1 MRKRL
6 ERFGLVVAAL
16 LLLLGGNPIKPAEAH
31 QTNVSLG
38 VIVAEPG
45 RTYRVAVSMKATDLA
60 RILGPAVAKQT
71 AGLTDLAKIALILRQ
86 EAGAFMLSHIDVE
99 GPEGTLC
106 PAKADEVIPDS
117 IDGIRVV
124 TLWDCAR
131 IEGNLHY
138 RAGALLEALGAQAK
152 EFVFIGESPDA
163 PQVLLSTTHPT
174 LDISAAARSTLEV
187 AFEFFQHGVEHILTG
202 YDHIC
207 FLLAV
212 ILWANRFWPVVKV
225 VTAFTVAHSI
235 TLSLA
240 ALGYVA
246 LPSALTEAA
255 IAASIVYV
263 AVENFFSRNFAKR
276 WHDTFI
282 FGLVHGFGFA
292 SGLLEIGVPEHAVAP
307 ALASF
312 NIGVET
318 GQIGIVLVVV
328 PLLVLSDRLS
338 GGERGKKIVYA
349 ASTIIALLG
358 AYWFLMRTVFL

>member
-1 MRKRL
+1 MRKPLRL
-6 ERFGLVVAAL
+6 FAVAVLAMAAL
-16 LLLLGGNPIKPAEAH
+16 LGPAAAH
-31 QTNVSLG
+31 QANISLG
-38 VIVAEPG
+38 LIVDEQN
-45 RTYRVAVSMKATDLA
+45 RHYRVDLSMKASDIS
-60 RILGPAVAKQT
+60 RILGEAVAKQT
-71 AGLTDLAKIALILRQ
+71 AGVTDLAKIAGIVQ
-86 EAGAFMLSHIDVE
+86 GIAGTYMLSHVDVE
-99 GPEGTLC
+99 GGDGALC
-106 PAKADEVIPDS
+106 AGKAEKVIPDS
-117 IDGIRVV
+117 IDGIKVV
-124 TLWDCAR
+124 THWDCGKVA
-131 IEGNLHY
+131 GNLIY
-138 RAGALLEALGAQAK
+138 RAGPLLQAIGPLAK

-163 PQVLLSTTHPT
+163 PQILLSNTHPT
-174 LDISAAARSTLEV
+174 LDISAAARSTIEV
-187 AFEFFQHGVEHILTG
+187 AYEFFLHGVEHILTG

-240 ALGYVA
+240 ALGIVA

-263 AVENFFSRNFAKR
+263 AIENFFSKNFAKR
-276 WHDTFI
+276 WHDTFL

-328 PLLVLSDRLS
+328 PLLMLSDRLS
-338 GGERGKKIVYA
+338 RGERSKKIVYT

-358 AYWFLMRTVFL
+358 GYWFLMRTVFLQ

>member
-1 MRKRL
+1 MRRQL
-6 ERFGLVVAAL
+6 ERFGLAVLTIVALAL
-16 LLLLGGNPIKPAEAH
+16 ALAKTADAH

-38 VIVAEPG
+38 VIVDEQN
-45 RTYRVAVSMKATDLA
+45 RNYHVAVSMKATDLA
-60 RILGPAVAKQT
+60 RILGETVARKT
-71 AGLTDLAKIALILRQ
+71 AGITDLAKIADIVRQ
-86 EAGAFMLSHIDVE
+86 EAGAFMLAHIDIE
-99 GPEGTLC
+99 GASGPPCAGKTG
-106 PAKADEVIPDS
+106 EVLPDS
-117 IDGIRVV
+117 VDGIRVV
-124 TLWDCAR
+124 TLWDCGKVP
-131 IEGNLHY
+131 GNLVY
-138 RAGALLEALGAQAK
+138 RAGALLEAIGAQAK

-163 PQVLLSTTHPT
+163 PQVLLSATRPT
-174 LDISAAARSTLEV
+174 LDISAASRSALEV
-187 AFEFFQHGVEHILTG
+187 AVEFFQHGVEHILTG

-212 ILWANRFWPVVKV
+212 ILWANKFWPVVKV
-225 VTAFTVAHSI
+225 VTAFTIAHSI

-240 ALGYVA
+240 ALGIVA

-276 WHDTFI
+276 WHDTFL

-292 SGLLEIGVPEHAVAP
+292 SGLLEIGVPQHAVAP

-318 GQIGIVLVVV
+318 GQIAIVLVVV

-338 GGERGKKIVYA
+338 RGERSKKLVYA
-349 ASTIIALLG
+349 ASGIIALLG
-358 AYWFLMRTVFL
+358 GYWFLMRTVFL